1 MSNYFPLPVPRLPF
15 IWVCVVKTLLNL
27 SAFMQGLRPFW
38 LLYIE

>member
-1 MSNYFPLPVPRLPF
+1 MSNYFPCQTLAYYSFGRVG
-15 IWVCVVKTLLNL
+15 KTLLNL

>member
-1 MSNYFPLPVPRLPF
+1 MSNYFSLPVSLLLF
-15 IWVCVVKTLLNL
+15 IWACVGKTLLNL

>member
-1 MSNYFPLPVPRLPF
+1 MSNYFPLSVPRLLF
-15 IWVCVVKTLLNL
+15 ICVCVGKTLLNL